1 MLLLG
6 NSNGQSSVTIPY
18 CLKNLGSST
27 ATPQLLITYSPP
39 FPGPLQT
46 KKAAAYERGVADRGK
61 QAEAEA
67 LQLQDAAEKA
77 LEEVKQGARTTI
89 DEMTVRHSE
98 ELEAERK

>member
-1 MLLLG
+1 MA
-6 NSNGQSSVTIPY
+6 
-18 CLKNLGSST
+18 ST
-27 ATPQLLITYSPP
+27 LV
-39 FPGPLQT
+39 GDCVPLQRARRNQ
-46 KKAAAYERGVADRGK
+46 AAAYEQGTADRGR

-89 DEMTVRHSE
+89 EEMAARHSE